1 MVVPGLFLGA
11 SVALV
16 TFDPLVLFSFHPT
29 AMALGYGALMTP
41 GAFLALKL
49 RGAPGPA
56 LRVAGLWAHAAL
68 QTAASA
74 ACFGGLV
81 AIVANKTIKRKP
93 HLVSLHA
100 TLGAASLLLALC
112 ALASGAGAFRALGI
126 WDRLPDRIKPLA
138 KRAHRNL
145 GFAAWVAGQAAAM
158 TALNL
163 PSTERHAGG
172 TAWPNAWR
180 AAILVSVACAASLK
194 LHTPSLKR
202 EAEEGF
208 AGGGGGVVSGE
219 GRRGTP

>member
-41 GAFLALKL
+41 GAFLALKR

-100 TLGAASLLLALC
+100 TLGAASLLLAC
-112 ALASGAGAFRALGI
+112 ARSPPARARSERWASG
-126 WDRLPDRIKPLA
+126 
-138 KRAHRNL
+138 
-145 GFAAWVAGQAAAM
+145 
-158 TALNL
+158 TA
-163 PSTERHAGG
+163 SRTASSRSRSARTG
-172 TAWPNAWR
+172 TS
-180 AAILVSVACAASLK
+180 VSPPGS
-194 LHTPSLKR
+194 R
-202 EAEEGF
+202 
-208 AGGGGGVVSGE
+208 
-219 GRRGTP
+219 GRPPR